1 MKKMLWLDIYDET
14 GLKFEEVRV
23 PADAEAIREEMVS
36 ALQADGIHVIR
47 EAISRGKP
55 VDREKTATLTVNLE
69 VDNIKFTAM
78 GEVNDVLDALND
90 VLEAIGG
97 TNE

>member
-14 GLKFEEVRV
+14 GLKCEEVRV
-23 PADAEAIREEMVS
+23 PADAEAIREEMVR
-36 ALQADGIHVIR
+36 ALQADGIPVIR

-55 VDREKTATLTVNLE
+55 DDRKKTATLTVNLE

-97 TNE
+97 GNE